1 MRNHAIPIIYPFMVN
16 LHKGASQFYD
26 FNTRARAFLEQISA
40 PKWSNA
46 TISILKHVLS
56 LEPTSENIAITHLS

>member
-1 MRNHAIPIIYPFMVN
+1 MFEKVYIVVHLSFYVCMCLHDMIYPIWENHAIPIIYPFMVN

-40 PKWSNA
+40 PK
-46 TISILKHVLS
+46 
-56 LEPTSENIAITHLS
+56 